1 MAQKC
6 MFSLPSQTKG
16 CSLTQSI
23 IKFVLSVVMRGT
35 KDHVNEGGRGGKLK
49 VPLPNENTLQ
59 SITVQVAKRG
69 LPASKQHD
77 NLAWV
82 DGYPLKHRTV
92 CVCECVHMCVIEF

>member
-1 MAQKC
+1 

-23 IKFVLSVVMRGT
+23 IKFVLSVVKRGT
-35 KDHVNEGGRGGKLK
+35 KDHMNEGGRGDKLK
-49 VPLPNENTLQ
+49 VLFQHIE

-82 DGYPLKHRTV
+82 DGYPLKDRTV
-92 CVCECVHMCVIEF
+92 CV